1 MRITTI
7 IAILLALSFSA
18 FAQTDPISVE
28 TDLVVMNVTV
38 TNKNG
43 GFVKGLT
50 KEDFVVTDNGAKQQI
65 DLFSASD
72 SALSIGIVYDMHDA
86 DGQAVNVLE
95 ALKRF
100 TARLGQDDDYFVMV
114 FNEKG
119 SLKADFVPDIE
130 QVRRHL
136 ADPEKGT
143 PSSLYDA
150 IIAAGDHTRSLRH
163 AKKYL
168 IVFSDGA
175 DRDSRHSQKELRQR
189 LHSINLPLYSLT
201 FRPDDI
207 RQLSYVDI
215 GRNGPRQAFR
225 IGEASELDRNV
236 IAELSRSTG
245 GGSYESDIRN
255 RVYLSALAVKFLE
268 EARNQYVIGFSPESG
283 DGRWHKLKVSVN
295 GNRGNTLKA
304 ESRSGYQSP
313 RKQD

>member
-1 MRITTI
+1 MRFTII
-7 IAILLALSFSA
+7 IAILLLLSISTL
-18 FAQTDPISVE
+18 AQMDPISVE

-38 TNKNG
+38 TNKTG

-50 KEDFVVTDNGAKQQI
+50 KDNFVITDNGAKQQI

-86 DGQAVNVLE
+86 DAQAVNVLE
-95 ALKRF
+95 ALNRF
-100 TARLGQDDDYFVMV
+100 TGRLGPDDDYFVMV

-136 ADPEKGT
+136 SDPDKGT

-150 IIAAGDHTRSLRH
+150 IIAAGDHTRNLRH

-175 DRDSRHSQKELRQR
+175 DRDSRHSQKELKQKLR
-189 LHSINLPLYSLT
+189 SINLPLYALT

-207 RQLSYVDI
+207 RQISYVDV

-225 IGEASELDRNV
+225 VGEASELDRNV

-255 RVYLSALAVKFLE
+255 RIYLSALAVKFLE
-268 EARNQYVIGFSPESG
+268 EARNQYVIGFSPDAG
-283 DGRWHKLKVSVN
+283 DGRWHKLKVSVT
-295 GNRGNTLKA
+295 GNSESSLKA
-304 ESRSGYQSP
+304 DSRTGYQSP

>member
-1 MRITTI
+1 MRFTII
-7 IAILLALSFSA
+7 IAIFFAFSSA
-18 FAQTDPISVE
+18 TFGQTDPIRVE
-28 TDLVVMNVTV
+28 TDLVLMNVTV

-43 GFVKGLT
+43 EFVKGLA
-50 KEDFVVTDNGAKQQI
+50 KDEFVVTDNGVKQQI

-100 TARLGQDDDYFVMV
+100 TGRMGADDDYFVMV

-119 SLKADFVPDIE
+119 SLKADFVPDID

-136 ADPEKGT
+136 SDPDKES
-143 PSSLYDA
+143 PASLYDA
-150 IIAAGDHTRSLRH
+150 IIAAGDHTRNLRH

-189 LHSINLPLYSLT
+189 LRSVNLPLYSLT
-201 FRPDDI
+201 FRPDDVG
-207 RQLSYVDI
+207 QLSYVDI
-215 GRNGPRQAFR
+215 GRSGPRQAFR
-225 IGEASELDRNV
+225 VGEASALDRNV

-245 GGSYESDIRN
+245 GGAYESDIRN

-268 EARNQYVIGFSPESG
+268 EARNQYVIGFSPDSS
-283 DGRWHKLKVSVN
+283 DGRWHKLKLSVN
-295 GNRGNTLKA
+295 GGRGRPLKA
-304 ESRSGYQSP
+304 ESRTGYQSP
-313 RKQD
+313 RKD